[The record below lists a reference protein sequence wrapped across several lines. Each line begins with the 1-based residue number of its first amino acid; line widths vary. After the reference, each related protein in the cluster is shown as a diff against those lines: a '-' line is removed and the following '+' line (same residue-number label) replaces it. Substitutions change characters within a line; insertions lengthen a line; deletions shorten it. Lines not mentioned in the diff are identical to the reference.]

1 MKFAI
6 ICFNVCCGRAFEL
19 CLTLLQSYFKLLG
32 ILFKITFLNTS
43 FCSGISEAW
52 LQAWVSSS
60 LFHLVNQHA
69 VNHATTSPSLLR
81 VHNCQVLFLARKHD
95 SPAEAHLSFK
105 KKKKIAVI
113 WADSRPLREEGLS
126 TISFRVHFLGR
137 LPHKY

>member
-1 MKFAI
+1 MHSFVLQLELLSMKFAI

-43 FCSGISEAW
+43 FCSGISEATG
-52 LQAWVSSS
+52 LGELFSV
-60 LFHLVNQHA
+60 FHLVNQHA

-105 KKKKIAVI
+105 KKKKK
-113 WADSRPLREEGLS
+113 L
-126 TISFRVHFLGR
+126 
-137 LPHKY
+137 